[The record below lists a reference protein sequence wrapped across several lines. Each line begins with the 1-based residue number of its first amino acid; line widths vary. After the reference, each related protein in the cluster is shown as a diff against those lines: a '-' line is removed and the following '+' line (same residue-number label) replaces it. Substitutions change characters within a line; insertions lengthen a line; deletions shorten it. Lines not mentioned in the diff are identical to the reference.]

1 MQMMMM
7 ITSQEQK
14 LSWPLHS
21 KLEVNISKKELKGI
35 ALAMPFALRAI

>member
-14 LSWPLHS
+14 LNWLLRS
-21 KLEVNISKKELKGI
+21 KLEVNIIKKELKGI
-35 ALAMPFALRAI
+35 A